1 MYILI
6 KDFLQ
11 YIICN
16 NRFLVKV
23 INNFTIF
30 QLCLIH
36 SFFPHIGCKNSIEL
50 FFNKKHDVLLNI
62 SCVELEFNMINSF
75 VYNSFL

>member
-6 KDFLQ
+6 KDFSTIYYLQ
-11 YIICN
+11 QS
-16 NRFLVKV
+16 FLVKI